1 MVLEEKNALPFLQSY
16 KTRLLGYRV
25 TECVAM
31 IIEYQSAKLWLQ
43 SNKTRSHG

>member
-25 TECVAM
+25 TECVA
-31 IIEYQSAKLWLQ
+31 IVTDLQ
-43 SNKTRSHG
+43 DA